1 MTNKQTTTHTLNHYV
16 KSPEAR
22 FFIRLVA
29 AVGYVVIGLI
39 WWVLFLILDFTYQ
52 LLQELVEALTIILE
66 SISEIKYRFEEL
78 HKSMSYSEMLLRV
91 IGTVTALTLGVLA
104 FYVFPLIFCYS
115 KLQIT
120 LPASVMC
127 SLFLNQMTS
136 HSFCVYSLL

>member
-1 MTNKQTTTHTLNHYV
+1 MTNKQTTTHTLNDYV

-91 IGTVTALTLGVLA
+91 IGTVTALTLGVIA
-104 FYVFPLIFCYS
+104 FYVFVVA
-115 KLQIT
+115 IT
-120 LPASVMC
+120 LLPIK
-127 SLFLNQMTS
+127 
-136 HSFCVYSLL
+136 